1 MQRGLA
7 YALTENE
14 GGVDASA
21 LLFRYRIEWR
31 AKCVEAALPVGWGV
45 THSSDYPIWF
55 FGNGGLLGE
64 GEKGV
69 VKRAFVSS
77 LGRFVAGEGD
87 FGWGVSGARGVRM
100 LREDGSVEIVED
112 GDWEEGVRVWKV
124 LRDADRR
131 SG

>member
-1 MQRGLA
+1 MQVHQMQRGLA

-14 GGVDASA
+14 DGVDASA

-31 AKCVEAALPVGWGV
+31 AKLGGYAFIGLSDLVLWEWGV
-45 THSSDYPIWF
+45 V
-55 FGNGGLLGE
+55 GGE

-69 VKRAFVSS
+69 VKRAFVGP
-77 LGRFVAGEGD
+77 LGRFVAGEGN
-87 FGWGVSGARGVRM
+87 FGWGTSGARGVRT
-100 LREDGSVEIVED
+100 LREDGRVEIVED

-131 SG
+131 YLPR